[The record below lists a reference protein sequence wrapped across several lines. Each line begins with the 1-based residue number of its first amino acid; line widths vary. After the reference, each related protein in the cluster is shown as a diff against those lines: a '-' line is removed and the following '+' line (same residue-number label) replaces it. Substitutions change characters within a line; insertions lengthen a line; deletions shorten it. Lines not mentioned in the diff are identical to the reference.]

1 MARRLPLFATAA
13 RGTEAL
19 LGDELTELGAAR
31 VRLDR
36 GGVRFLANL
45 DEALRIA
52 LWSRIAMR
60 LLWPLAEGEARGA
73 DGLYA
78 LAHQVPW
85 EEHLGR
91 ATTFAVEATLR
102 DSEHRHSGFVALK
115 IKDAVVDR
123 LRARL
128 GSRPDVD
135 TRHPDLRIVGHL
147 AGTHLSLSLDL
158 VGAPLNRR
166 GYRARPT
173 LAPLK
178 ETLAAAILRAARYT
192 GDEPLVDPMC
202 GSGTFLIEAGLI
214 AVRRA
219 PGLHQRMGVERWP
232 GLGPDARRILEALR
246 ADARAHE
253 RTAPA
258 PILGFDRND
267 EAVAAAQA
275 NVRAARLGR
284 EVSISEGDATRP
296 LPGLPAAG
304 LLVTNPP
311 YGDRLGS
318 GGQKGMKTF
327 YFQLGEALGRLGGF
341 RQMVLSG
348 NPAFESAFHRRPVQ
362 RWPMW
367 NGAIECTLLEYP
379 ARLPAPLVRGE
390 AGDGS
395 DPGLGAV
402 EQPADVSP
410 VRPEEQP
417 EQRGGEPGGRRGRP
431 GNRPRHRHRHQS
443 PEK

>member
-232 GLGPDARRILEALR
+232 GLGSDARRILEALR

-379 ARLPAPLVRGE
+379 ARLPAPLIRGN

-402 EQPADVSP
+402 EQPADVPS

>member
-13 RGTEAL
+13 RGTEGF

-60 LLWPLAEGEARGA
+60 LLWPLTEGEAPGA
-73 DGLYA
+73 EGLYG
-78 LAHQVPW
+78 LAHDVPW

-91 ATTFAVEATLR
+91 DSTFAVEATLR

-128 GSRPDVD
+128 GARPDVD
-135 TRHPDLRIVGHL
+135 TRRPDVRIVAHL
-147 AGTHLSLSLDL
+147 AETRLSLSLDL
-158 VGAPLNRR
+158 VGTPLNRR

-178 ETLAAAILRAARYT
+178 ETLAAAILRAARYS

-202 GSGTFLIEAGLI
+202 GSGTFLVEAGLI

-219 PGLHQRMGVERWP
+219 PGLHHRFGVERWP
-232 GLGPDARRILEALR
+232 SLGADARRILQTLR
-246 ADARAHE
+246 SDARAHE
-253 RTAPA
+253 RAAPA
-258 PILGFDRND
+258 PIQGFDRSD
-267 EAVAAAQA
+267 EAVAAARS
-275 NVRAARLGR
+275 NVDAARLGR
-284 EVSISEGDATRP
+284 EVRIAEADATRP
-296 LPGLPAAG
+296 LPALPTTG

-311 YGDRLGS
+311 YGDRLAQ

-327 YFQLGEALGRLGGF
+327 YFQLGEALGRLHGF
-341 RQMVLSG
+341 RQVILSG
-348 NPAFESAFHRRPVQ
+348 NPAFESAFHRRPVH
-362 RWPMW
+362 RWPIW
-367 NGAIECTLLEYP
+367 NGAIECALLEYP
-379 ARLPAPLVRGE
+379 ARGAAHGGAADSV
-390 AGDGS
+390 S
-395 DPGLGAV
+395 HPGLGAAEEATEV
-402 EQPADVSP
+402 PP
-410 VRPEEQP
+410 VRPEQEA
-417 EQRGGEPGGRRGRP
+417 EERRGEPGRRAR
-431 GNRPRHRHRHQS
+431 RSRAEPRHRHRSQA
-443 PEK
+443 PEE

>member
-379 ARLPAPLVRGE
+379 ARLPAPLIRGN

-402 EQPADVSP
+402 EQPADVPS

>member
-232 GLGPDARRILEALR
+232 GLGS
-246 ADARAHE
+246 DARAHE

-327 YFQLGEALGRLGGF
+327 YFQLGDALGRLGGF

-379 ARLPAPLVRGE
+379 ARLPAPLIRGN

>member
-31 VRLDR
+31 VRADR

-45 DEALRIA
+45 HEALRIA

-60 LLWPLAEGEARGA
+60 LLWPLAEGEAPGA
-73 DGLYA
+73 EGLYA
-78 LAHQVPW
+78 LAHDVPW

-91 ATTFAVEATLR
+91 DNTFAVEATLR

-115 IKDAVVDR
+115 IKDAIVDR

-128 GSRPDVD
+128 GGRPDVD
-135 TRHPDLRIVGHL
+135 TRRPDLRVVAHL

-192 GDEPLVDPMC
+192 GEEPLVDPMC

-232 GLGPDARRILEALR
+232 GLGGDARRILEALR

-253 RTAPA
+253 RPAPA
-258 PILGFDRND
+258 SILGFDRSD
-267 EAVAAAQA
+267 EAVAAARA
-275 NVRAARLGR
+275 NIQAARLGR
-284 EVSISEGDATRP
+284 EISVSEGDATRP

-311 YGDRLGS
+311 YGDRLGT

-327 YFQLGEALGRLGGF
+327 YFQLGEALGPLSGF
-341 RQMVLSG
+341 RQVVLSG
-348 NPAFESAFHRRPVQ
+348 NPAFESAFHRRPVH

-379 ARLPAPLVRGE
+379 ARRPSHL
-390 AGDGS
+390 
-395 DPGLGAV
+395 GLGAAEETTEV
-402 EQPADVSP
+402 AP
-410 VRPEEQP
+410 VRPQQQS
-417 EQRGGEPGGRRGRP
+417 EQRRGEPRGRP
-431 GNRPRHRHRHQS
+431 RRPGHEPRHRHRDNA
-443 PEK
+443 PEE

>member
-91 ATTFAVEATLR
+91 DTTFAVEATLR

-327 YFQLGEALGRLGGF
+327 YFQLGDALGRLGGF

-379 ARLPAPLVRGE
+379 ARLPAPLIRGN
-390 AGDGS
+390 AGDDS

-402 EQPADVSP
+402 EQPADVPP

-417 EQRGGEPGGRRGRP
+417 EQRGGEPGGRRRRP

>member
-91 ATTFAVEATLR
+91 DTTFAVEATLR

-379 ARLPAPLVRGE
+379 ARLPAPLIRGN

>member
-78 LAHQVPW
+78 LAHRVPW

-91 ATTFAVEATLR
+91 DTTFAVEATLR

-178 ETLAAAILRAARYT
+178 ETLAAAVLRAARYT

-402 EQPADVSP
+402 EQPADVPS

>member
-1 MARRLPLFATAA
+1 MARRLPLFATTA

-60 LLWPLAEGEARGA
+60 LLWPLAEGEAPGA
-73 DGLYA
+73 EGLYA
-78 LAHQVPW
+78 LAHDVPW

-91 ATTFAVEATLR
+91 DSTFAVEATLR

-115 IKDAVVDR
+115 IKDALVDR
-123 LRARL
+123 LRAKL
-128 GSRPDVD
+128 GGRPDVD
-135 TRHPDLRIVGHL
+135 TRRPDVRIVAHL

-158 VGAPLNRR
+158 VGEPLNRR

-173 LAPLK
+173 VAPLK

-219 PGLHQRMGVERWP
+219 PGLHHRMGVERWP
-232 GLGPDARRILEALR
+232 SLGPDARRILEALR

-253 RTAPA
+253 RAAPA
-258 PILGFDRND
+258 PILGFDRSD
-267 EAVAAAQA
+267 EAVAAARS
-275 NVRAARLGR
+275 NVDSARLGR
-284 EVSISEGDATRP
+284 EIRICRGRRHPSAARASGDGA
-296 LPGLPAAG
+296 PGHQ
-304 LLVTNPP
+304 PP
-311 YGDRLGS
+311 YGDRLGQ

-341 RQMVLSG
+341 RQVLLSG
-348 NPAFESAFHRRPVQ
+348 NPAFESAFHRRPVH

-379 ARLPAPLVRGE
+379 TRRAADSVSHLAARRDGRGARGFPGASRAAGRTAPW
-390 AGDGS
+390 
-395 DPGLGAV
+395 
-402 EQPADVSP
+402 
-410 VRPEEQP
+410 
-417 EQRGGEPGGRRGRP
+417 
-431 GNRPRHRHRHQS
+431 
-443 PEK
+443 